1 MNMNNECID
10 NNGMGREVR
19 TDKEVMIIDRV
30 VVYSRGY
37 SVRDGS

>member
-10 NNGMGREVR
+10 SNGMGREVR

-30 VVYSRGY
+30 VVYIAEDI
-37 SVRDGS
+37 V